1 MHKLSSL
8 VSCKTVENMHQLSS
22 LVACKTV
29 ENMHRLSSLVAC
41 KTGIILP
48 QVGNCEAKVG
58 RGEGVRKS
66 HARVECHRNELCV
79 TSTMQ

>member
-1 MHKLSSL
+1 MHR
-8 VSCKTVENMHQLSS
+8 LSS

-48 QVGNCEAKVG
+48 QRGNCEAKVG
-58 RGEGVRKS
+58 RGGGGGVRKS
-66 HARVECHRNELCV
+66 HARVECHRNELCM
-79 TSTMQ
+79 TSTMH